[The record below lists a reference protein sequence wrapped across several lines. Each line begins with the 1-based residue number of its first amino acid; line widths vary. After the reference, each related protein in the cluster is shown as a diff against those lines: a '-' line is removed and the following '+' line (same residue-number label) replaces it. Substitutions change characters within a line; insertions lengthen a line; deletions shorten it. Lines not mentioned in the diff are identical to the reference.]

1 MTKTGLT
8 ILLVFYHVDPSDVR
22 NQMEILAEAFP
33 KHEKDPKI
41 NIKDVQAWKAALKE
55 VGNISGWH
63 VNDRYYL
70 FLQSIFV
77 QIISINFEI
86 LYSLKLFT
94 SPRLTFNMKN
104 FSFFFLSNRIKETFS
119 FSSKNLVHSLRH
131 SSLLLN
137 YSMWINK
144 DTDLVINP
152 HSISDSSQRSFP
164 SCSWPLISHFKCL
177 PPFSSKCLIL
187 PYVSYSV
194 TRLRSSPWSGQLCL
208 EIYFFLEGILDIYLI
223 NIN

>member
-1 MTKTGLT
+1 MRKVYFSRAFESNRRVQVCNSCSLKKLCFFKVWCLAELVKIVECMTKTGLT

-41 NIKDVQAWKAALKE
+41 NIEDVQAWKAALKE

-144 DTDLVINP
+144 GTDLVINP

-164 SCSWPLISHFKCL
+164 SCS
-177 PPFSSKCLIL
+177 
-187 PYVSYSV
+187 
-194 TRLRSSPWSGQLCL
+194 
-208 EIYFFLEGILDIYLI
+208 
-223 NIN
+223 